1 MVMGKRAAMS
11 EADHRIVTDAVAQA
25 ERGTDAEIVTIIARR
40 SDAYHDV
47 GLHWA
52 VLAAFLVPAFAAAF
66 PDHYEGMLIWLL
78 GEWTHD
84 LPLRMVMLLLLGN
97 MIIKFLV
104 VRYLLAI
111 PALRMIFTPGSTKAR
126 RVRRRALLLFRTAA
140 EARTAGLTG
149 VLLYLS
155 LDERRAEIVAD
166 EAIAT
171 TVSPEAW
178 GEAMAALI
186 DEVREGRVAQ
196 GMALAIGKA
205 GAILAEHC
213 PKTAGNPNE
222 LPDRLIEL

>member
-1 MVMGKRAAMS
+1 MGKRMTMS
-11 EADHRIVTDAVAQA
+11 EADHRLITDAVAKA
-25 ERGTDAEIVTIIARR
+25 EADTDAEIVTIVARR

-52 VLAAFLVPAFAAAF
+52 ILCAFLVPAVAAAF
-66 PDHYEGMLIWLL
+66 PLWYEQILIRLL
-78 GEWTHD
+78 GEWTHE
-84 LPLRMVMLLLLGN
+84 LPLRMLLLLLLGH
-97 MIIKFLV
+97 MILIFLA

-111 PALRMIFTPGSTKAR
+111 PALRMLFTPRSTKAR

-140 EARTAGLTG
+140 ESRTARLTG

-155 LDERRAEIVAD
+155 LDEHRAEIVAD

-171 TVSPEAW
+171 RVSPEVW
-178 GEAMAALI
+178 GEAMAAMI
-186 DEVREGRVAQ
+186 DEVRAGRIAQ

-213 PKTAGNPNE
+213 PRTGTNPNE